1 MKVADQNKA
10 NSAMSRE
17 ERGALTRQRLLEATI
32 DCLAEMGYAR
42 MSTNDVVRKTG
53 LSRGALAHHFP
64 SKAHLVA
71 EAAAYLIDRRIKYTV
86 KQFSTL
92 DDRRHDLRAQI
103 ETNWKAY
110 EKWFPANIEFMVA
123 ARTDPEL
130 KSHFAS
136 AMGRYEKEL
145 NEIQQDTFQTA
156 PLVQYVIGCFIR
168 GLCLERQVNPDELV
182 DRIFDE
188 FVRIMEAAFPEQSI
202 ANPETRR

>member
-1 MKVADQNKA
+1 MT
-10 NSAMSRE
+10 RE
-17 ERGALTRQRLLEATI
+17 ERGALTRKRLLEATI

-86 KQFSTL
+86 SQFRAL
-92 DDRRHDLRAQI
+92 DDSRHDLRAQI
-103 ETNWKAY
+103 ETNWRAY
-110 EKWFPANIEFMVA
+110 ERWFPANIEFMVA

-130 KSHFAS
+130 KEHFAR
-136 AMGRYEKEL
+136 AMSQYEKGL
-145 NEIQQDTFQTA
+145 NEMQQETFQTA

-168 GLCLERQVNPDELV
+168 GLCLERQVNPDVLV
-182 DRIFDE
+182 ERIFEE
-188 FVRIMEAAFPEQSI
+188 FVRIMQIALREQASSSGN
-202 ANPETRR
+202 APAS